1 MRSKQY
7 YAAIDLGSNSF
18 HMLVVRVVAGGVQVV
33 SKIKRK
39 VRLAAGLKADGSL
52 SVEAQE
58 RALACLRIFADRV
71 QDIEPDNI
79 RAVGTATLRKVR
91 HNQAFLNAA
100 ENALGHPIQ
109 VITGR
114 EEAATIYQGIAHT
127 TACSGPILVIDI
139 GGASTELILG
149 EGFKPEVLHSLDMGC
164 VTSYCSHFADGR
176 ITDHNTQL
184 AIAAA
189 RRQLQSVKAHFAG
202 QPWSLVLGA
211 SGTFKA
217 LEEIAAAEGLP
228 NGFDSD
234 WLEHLLR
241 RAIDCGHHDDLDIEG
256 LAPARRSVFV
266 SGLCILIAICQT
278 LRITHMQATSGALRE
293 GIIYGMLDELQ
304 HHDVQLR
311 TLESVVATYHLDHEQ
326 AQRVFDLAS
335 SFLLQVE
342 ASWSLP
348 PQSREL
354 LRAVSYLHELGLSL
368 SYKQASTHTTYM
380 LRHLDLPGFDRP
392 MRDAVIGLLN
402 ATAGIIDEDYQPRS
416 AEASDEMRHLSRI
429 LRLAIICCQRR
440 SDHSLVDYQ
449 LRAEAEALLLQ
460 APAGFFSRNPFLRS
474 LLDEETELLQPP
486 ERLRLISLNE
496 SPASVQPR
504 V

>member
-39 VRLAAGLKADGSL
+39 VRLAAGLQPDGSL
-52 SVEAQE
+52 SAEAQQ
-58 RALACLRIFADRV
+58 RALACLDIFADRV
-71 QDIEPDNI
+71 QEIDPAHI
-79 RAVGTATLRKVR
+79 RAVGTATLRKIQHDR
-91 HNQAFLNAA
+91 AFFAAA
-100 ENALGHPIQ
+100 EAALGHPID
-109 VITGR
+109 VISGQQ
-114 EEAATIYQGIAHT
+114 EAATIYQGIAHT
-127 TACSGPILVIDI
+127 TACSGHTLVIDI

-149 EGFKPEVLHSLDMGC
+149 RDFEPEVLHSLDMGC
-164 VTSYCSHFADGR
+164 VTFYCNYFADGS
-176 ITDHNTQL
+176 ISQSNTQR

-189 RRQLQSVKAHFAG
+189 KACVAPVAADFSSR
-202 QPWSLVLGA
+202 PWVRVLGA

-217 LEEIAAAEGLP
+217 LDEIASHEDTSG
-228 NGFDSD
+228 GFSVV
-234 WLEHLLR
+234 WLHQLLR
-241 RAIDCGHHDDLDIEG
+241 RAIHCGHHDELAITG
-256 LAPARRSVFV
+256 LSVSRRSVFV
-266 SGLCILIAICQT
+266 SGLCILIALCEALDIKR
-278 LRITHMQATSGALRE
+278 LQATNGALRE

-311 TLESVVATYHLDHEQ
+311 TLESVVATYHLDHDQ
-326 AQRVFDLAS
+326 ALRVFTLGER
-335 SFLLQVE
+335 LLHQV
-342 ASWSLP
+342 APNWSLP
-348 PQSREL
+348 AQSQAL

-392 MRDAVIGLLN
+392 MRDAVIRLLN
-402 ATAGIIDEDYQPRS
+402 ATAGIIDDDYQAR
-416 AEASDEMRHLSRI
+416 EAQDTTEMRHLSRI

-449 LRAEAEALLLQ
+449 LRARGEVLTLT
-460 APAGFFSRNPFLRS
+460 APDGFFACNPFIRS
-474 LLDEETELLQPP
+474 LLDEEMAHLPATETLQ
-486 ERLRLISLNE
+486 LKS
-496 SPASVQPR
+496 ATVAHADAQPR